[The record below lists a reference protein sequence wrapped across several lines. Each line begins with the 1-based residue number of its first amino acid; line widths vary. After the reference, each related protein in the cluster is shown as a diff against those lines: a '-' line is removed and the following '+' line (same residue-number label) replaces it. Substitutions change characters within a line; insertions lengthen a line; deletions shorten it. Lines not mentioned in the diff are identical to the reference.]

1 MRSWRSLIEWEPSEW
16 LSIKRRFGAGAVTRV
31 KWYSGLFILYGLY
44 HWLGCAF
51 DFTNTTTTHRV
62 SACTQTR
69 MCRNA
74 GPPRGTVRVTSRE
87 RRASSGRVDYGEGG
101 ASELHGN
108 PHGYAPVCVYLT
120 VQVRWN
126 VWVWSPWRRRP
137 TYLCH
142 VSSYWPVSLF
152 LIGEISESS
161 ECKQDCSLDNALC

>member
-31 KWYSGLFILYGLY
+31 KWYSGLFILNRLY

-87 RRASSGRVDYGEGG
+87 RRASSGRVDYGKGG
-101 ASELHGN
+101 GGFRASRKPPWLRACMRVSHCAGQVKCVSAKSLKEKTHL
-108 PHGYAPVCVYLT
+108 PVP
-120 VQVRWN
+120 R
-126 VWVWSPWRRRP
+126 
-137 TYLCH
+137 
-142 VSSYWPVSLF
+142 
-152 LIGEISESS
+152 
-161 ECKQDCSLDNALC
+161 K